1 MHILYLI
8 FLLFV
13 ILQSSAVTA
22 MQPQAEKAHQ
32 CNNCPSSFSNKE
44 KLKRHKRTHK
54 KKQVTSIRTI
64 LDNKLLKH
72 RPSLLSIDFNSDWL
86 REGSK
91 NQITKVW
98 ALIVFGF
105 SPRCVVYW
113 SGSHFQSQSQSLD
126 YSKGRIRTR
135 SLCLIF
141 LHILTF
147 EILKI
152 QCEQSPEKV
161 YTCSRCSRIFTSKR
175 AKKNHVL
182 KKVRNLFRLTL
193 PLQFLSLKRTEALNT
208 TCWVKT
214 K

>member
-1 MHILYLI
+1 MCCG
-8 FLLFV
+8 V
-13 ILQSSAVTA
+13 GQ
-22 MQPQAEKAHQ
+22 
-32 CNNCPSSFSNKE
+32 
-44 KLKRHKRTHK
+44 
-54 KKQVTSIRTI
+54 TSPV
-64 LDNKLLKH
+64 NPLKH
-72 RPSLLSIDFNSDWL
+72 FNTRSMYWKDISWCL
-86 REGSK
+86 APLEF
-91 NQITKVW
+91 
-98 ALIVFGF
+98 AFGIWF
-105 SPRCVVYW
+105 GGRRDLGLKYLKETLFLWILVKFPYYMEPTWFHIMTFGHPW
-113 SGSHFQSQSQSLD
+113 SQFQSLD